1 MLSQKCQFELTMYF
15 YLKER
20 KMFFLALSI
29 VKAQKQ
35 WPTQHSEH
43 SGTLIVVLKYHFP
56 WKVSR
61 AP

>member
-35 WPTQHSEH
+35 
-43 SGTLIVVLKYHFP
+43 
-56 WKVSR
+56 
-61 AP
+61 